1 MFKLT
6 RDDTGNVCTFG
17 KHGASQVITVTIT
30 SQQSAAFGAQTTIV
44 RIANAGTSHLHY
56 QVGSNPT
63 ASNSTS
69 VQLPINKVEYIEV
82 SGGDKIAV
90 IAPVATIFSVTEIV

>member
-1 MFKLT
+1 MSKLT
-6 RDDTGNVCTFG
+6 RDDTGKVCTFG
-17 KHGASQVITVTIT
+17 KHGASQVITVSLV

-44 RIANAGTSHLHY
+44 RIANASTSHLHY
-56 QVGSNPT
+56 LVGANPT
-63 ASNSTS
+63 ASNTTS

>member
-1 MFKLT
+1 MSKLT
-6 RDDTGNVCTFG
+6 RDENGKVCTFG
-17 KHGASQVITVTIT
+17 KHGTSQVIAVTLV
-30 SQQSAAFGAQTTIV
+30 SQQSAAFGAQTTMI
-44 RIANAGTSHLHY
+44 RIANSSASHLHY
-56 QVGSNPT
+56 AVGANPT

-69 VQLPINKVEYIEV
+69 VQLPINKIEYIEV

>member
-1 MFKLT
+1 MSKLT
-6 RDDTGNVCTFG
+6 RDDTGKVCTFG
-17 KHGASQVITVTIT
+17 EHGASQVISVTT
-30 SQQSAAFGAQTTIV
+30 SSQQSAAFGAQTTIV
-44 RIANAGTSHLHY
+44 RIANASTSHLHFA
-56 QVGSNPT
+56 VGANPT

-69 VQLPINKVEYIEV
+69 VQLPINKIEYIEV